1 MHFNNI
7 SAFLIAWKQTKITK
21 CRTTKKQNHQLWTID
36 PLVNLKSLVTKSWW
50 NHEVLNYDKHHFL
63 GTWHNE
69 LKLLSSWITVVHV
82 FITSWYCTSMAAC
95 IMKHASKVMF
105 IEYSLQYL
113 LLIIINN
120 RAITGDNFP
129 FTETLKSD
137 IHVISLLK

>member
-69 LKLLSSWITVVHV
+69 LKLLSSWI
-82 FITSWYCTSMAAC
+82 AAC
-95 IMKHASKVMF
+95 IMKYASKVMF